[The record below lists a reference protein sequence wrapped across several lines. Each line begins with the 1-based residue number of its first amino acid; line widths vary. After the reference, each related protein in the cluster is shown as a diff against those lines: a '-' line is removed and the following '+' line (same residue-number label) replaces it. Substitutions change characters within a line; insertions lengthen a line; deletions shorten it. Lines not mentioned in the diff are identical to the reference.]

1 MVCRCAH
8 DRLHFP
14 PIIVSYI
21 YVPWRMLSG
30 KLGVFVLVQFL
41 ELRFRSGERTRLA
54 CCRWR
59 LANDFSML
67 NKKYFG
73 EAPKSAREAR
83 ALPGKDASLRA
94 ANVRAERSASA
105 KI

>member
-1 MVCRCAH
+1 
-8 DRLHFP
+8 
-14 PIIVSYI
+14 
-21 YVPWRMLSG
+21 MLSG

-94 ANVRAERSASA
+94 ANVKAERSASA
-105 KI
+105 KIYFFAPNYRAKTTSFFDQV

>member
-41 ELRFRSGERTRLA
+41 ELRFRSGER
-54 CCRWR
+54 WR
-59 LANDFSML
+59 LANAFSML
-67 NKKYFG
+67 NKKCFG